1 LRHIAVERRLFA
13 RNTSKD
19 QMKAPAQLSLYD
31 LTLAELEA
39 TLVEW
44 GAPKYRAK
52 QIYGWAYDRLVES
65 YDEMTNLP
73 AALRARLAE
82 ELPFVPYRNVREV
95 TLTEPEGETIKTLF
109 ATADERHVEAV
120 LMFYPDRAT
129 ACVSC
134 QVGCPIRCTFCAT
147 GLGGLE
153 RNLTTGEIVA
163 QVVTLARRARAAGRP
178 LTNVV
183 MMGMGEPL
191 ANYGPTFK
199 FIGIINDAAGLNFG
213 ARRITVSTAGIVTG
227 IDKLATEPQAVNL
240 AVSLHAP
247 TDELR
252 STLVPL
258 NKRWPVDE
266 LLAAC
271 HRYVN
276 STHRRVTFE
285 YILIKDLN
293 DAPEQAEI
301 LARKLGKLLCHVN
314 LIPCNPTPAGP
325 FQPPSHAAIDRFAAI
340 LRTAGIATTVRWSR
354 GVSIAAACGQ
364 LRAEE
369 EGRGERPLI
378 PVRRT
383 VAATTA
389 TPA

>member
-1 LRHIAVERRLFA
+1 
-13 RNTSKD
+13 
-19 QMKAPAQLSLYD
+19 MKAPVQLSLYD

-39 TLVEW
+39 TLVGW

-52 QIYGWAYDRLVES
+52 QIFGWAYDRLVAD
-65 YDEMTNLP
+65 YDQMTNLP

-82 ELPFVPYRNVREV
+82 ELPFVPYHGVREV
-95 TLTEPEGETIKTLF
+95 TLKEAEGETVKTLF

-120 LMFYPDRAT
+120 LMFYPERVT

-163 QVVTLARRARAAGRP
+163 QVVTLARRARAADRT

-191 ANYGPTFK
+191 ANYDPTFK
-199 FIGIINDAAGLNFG
+199 FIAIINDPAGLNFG
-213 ARRITVSTAGIVTG
+213 ARRITVSTAGIVPG
-227 IDKLATEPQAVNL
+227 IDKLAAEPQAVNL

-247 TDELR
+247 IDELR
-252 STLVPL
+252 SSLVPL
-258 NKRWPVDE
+258 NRRWPVDE

-276 STHRRVTFE
+276 TTHRRVSFE
-285 YILIKDLN
+285 YILIDGLN
-293 DAPEQAEI
+293 DAPELAAI
-301 LARKLGKLLCHVN
+301 LAGKLGRLLCHVN
-314 LIPCNPTPAGP
+314 LIPCNPTAAGP
-325 FQPPSHAAIDRFAAI
+325 FQPPSHAAIDRFATT
-340 LRTAGIATTVRWSR
+340 LREAGIATTVRWSR

-369 EGRGERPLI
+369 EGLAPRPLI

-383 VAATTA
+383 ATTA
-389 TPA
+389 PTHA

>member
-1 LRHIAVERRLFA
+1 MPTLAA
-13 RNTSKD
+13 T
-19 QMKAPAQLSLYD
+19 SLYD
-31 LTLAELEA
+31 LTLTELEA
-39 TLVEW
+39 TLAAW
-44 GAPKYRAK
+44 GQPRYRAK
-52 QIYGWAYDRLVES
+52 QIFDWAYERLVTGYE
-65 YDEMTNLP
+65 EMTNLP

-109 ATADERHVEAV
+109 ATADDRHVEAV

-163 QVVTLARRARAAGRP
+163 QVVTLARRARDAGRA

-191 ANYGPTFK
+191 ANYRPTMK
-199 FIGIINDAAGLNFG
+199 FIGIINDPAGLNFG
-213 ARRITVSTAGIVTG
+213 ARRITLSTAGIVTG
-227 IDKLATEPQAVNL
+227 IEKLATEPQAINL

-252 STLVPL
+252 SSLVPL
-258 NKRWPVDE
+258 NKRWSVDE
-266 LLAAC
+266 LLGAC

-276 STHRRVTFE
+276 TTHRRVTFE
-285 YILIKDLN
+285 YILIRDMN
-293 DAPEQAEI
+293 DSLELATI
-301 LARKLGKLLCHVN
+301 LAAKLQGLLCHVN

-325 FQPPSHAAIDRFAAI
+325 FQPPSNNAIDRFATI
-340 LRTAGIATTVRWSR
+340 LREAGIATTVRWSR

-369 EGRGERPLI
+369 EGLAPRPI
-378 PVRRT
+378 QVTRR
-383 VAATTA
+383 AALATA
-389 TPA
+389 PTGA

>member
-1 LRHIAVERRLFA
+1 
-13 RNTSKD
+13 
-19 QMKAPAQLSLYD
+19 MKAPASLSLYD

-39 TLVEW
+39 TLLGW

-52 QIYGWAYDRLVES
+52 QIFGWAYDRLVAS

-73 AALRARLAE
+73 AALRERLAE

-95 TLTEPEGETIKTLF
+95 TLVEAEGETIKTLF
-109 ATADERHVEAV
+109 ATADDRHVEAV
-120 LMFYPDRAT
+120 LMFYPDRVT

-134 QVGCPIRCTFCAT
+134 QIGCPIRCTFCAT

-163 QVVTLARRARAAGRP
+163 QVVTLARRARAAGRT

-191 ANYGPTFK
+191 ANYDPTLK

-213 ARRITVSTAGIVTG
+213 ARRITVSTAGVVSG
-227 IDKLATEPQAVNL
+227 IDRLATEPQAVNL

-252 STLVPL
+252 SSLVPL
-258 NKRWPVDE
+258 NRRWPVDE

-271 HRYVN
+271 YRYVK
-276 STHRRVTFE
+276 TTGRRVTFE
-285 YILIKDLN
+285 YILIDGLN
-293 DAPEQAEI
+293 DAPELAEI

-325 FQPPSHAAIDRFAAI
+325 FGQPSHAAIGRFAAT
-340 LRTAGIATTVRWSR
+340 LRDAGIATTVRWSR

-369 EGRGERPLI
+369 EGLTPRPIVLM
-378 PVRRT
+378 RRT
-383 VAATTA
+383 AGAAVP

>member
-1 LRHIAVERRLFA
+1 
-13 RNTSKD
+13 
-19 QMKAPAQLSLYD
+19 MKPVATRSLYD

-39 TLVEW
+39 TLVAW

-52 QIYGWAYDRLVES
+52 QIFGWAYDRLVED
-65 YDEMTNLP
+65 YDQMTNVP

-95 TLTEPEGETIKTLF
+95 TLAEPEGETIKTLF
-109 ATADERHVEAV
+109 ATADARHVEAV
-120 LMFYPDRAT
+120 LMFYPDRVT

-163 QVVTLARRARAAGRP
+163 QVVTLARRARAAGRT

-191 ANYGPTFK
+191 ANYEPTMK
-199 FIGIINDAAGLNFG
+199 FIGIINDPAGLNFG
-213 ARRITVSTAGIVTG
+213 ARRITVSTAGIVPG
-227 IDKLATEPQAVNL
+227 IDRLATEPQAVNL

-247 TDELR
+247 VDDLR
-252 STLVPL
+252 TSLVPL
-258 NKRWPVDE
+258 NRRWPVDE

-271 HRYVN
+271 HRYVD

-285 YILIKDLN
+285 YILIDGLN
-293 DAPEQAEI
+293 DAPALAEE
-301 LARKLGKLLCHVN
+301 LARKLQGLLCHVN

-340 LRTAGIATTVRWSR
+340 LRAAGIATTVRWSR

-369 EGRGERPLI
+369 EGIVPL
-378 PVRRT
+378 RRIQRST
-383 VAATTA
+383 LHTPRSTA
-389 TPA
+389 RA

>member
-1 LRHIAVERRLFA
+1 MTASIA
-13 RNTSKD
+13 
-19 QMKAPAQLSLYD
+19 LSLYD

-39 TLVEW
+39 TLVAW
-44 GAPKYRAK
+44 GAPRYRAK
-52 QIYGWAYDRLVES
+52 QIFGWAYAQLVER
-65 YDEMTNLP
+65 YDEMANLP

-82 ELPFVPYRNVREV
+82 ELPFVPYRQVREV
-95 TLTEPEGETIKTLF
+95 ALTEPEGETIKTLF
-109 ATADERHVEAV
+109 ATADDRHVEAV
-120 LMFYPDRAT
+120 LMFYPDRVT

-134 QVGCPIRCTFCAT
+134 QIGCPIRCTFCAT

-163 QVVTLARRARAAGRP
+163 QVVTLARRARAAGRT

-183 MMGMGEPL
+183 LMGMGEPL
-191 ANYGPTFK
+191 ANYDPTLK
-199 FIGIINDAAGLNFG
+199 FIGIINDPAGLNFG
-213 ARRITVSTAGIVTG
+213 ARRVTLSTAGIVTG
-227 IDKLATEPQAVNL
+227 IDRLTTEPQAVNL

-258 NKRWPVDE
+258 NRRWPVDE

-271 HRYVN
+271 RRYVN
-276 STHRRVTFE
+276 ARGRRVTFE
-285 YILIKDLN
+285 YILIEGIN
-293 DAPEQAEI
+293 DAPELAEI
-301 LARKLGKLLCHVN
+301 LARKLRGLLCHVN

-325 FQPPSHAAIDRFAAI
+325 FQPPSHAAIDRFATV
-340 LRTAGIATTVRWSR
+340 LREAGIATTVRWSR

-369 EGRGERPLI
+369 EGGTPRPI
-378 PVRRT
+378 RPVRRVPS
-383 VAATTA
+383 VASPSVASPSVA
-389 TPA
+389 VMDVVPAGA

>member
-1 LRHIAVERRLFA
+1 
-13 RNTSKD
+13 
-19 QMKAPAQLSLYD
+19 MKPTAPRSLYD

-39 TLVEW
+39 TLTSW

-52 QIYGWAYDRLVES
+52 QIFGWAYDRLVED
-65 YDEMTNLP
+65 YDQMTNVP

-95 TLTEPEGETIKTLF
+95 TLAEAEGETIKTLF

-120 LMFYPDRAT
+120 LMFYPDRVT

-134 QVGCPIRCTFCAT
+134 QIGCPIRCTFCAT

-163 QVVTLARRARAAGRP
+163 QVITLARRARAAGRT

-191 ANYGPTFK
+191 ANYDPTLK
-199 FIGIINDAAGLNFG
+199 FIGIINDPAGLNFG
-213 ARRITVSTAGIVTG
+213 ARRITVSTAGIVPG
-227 IDKLATEPQAVNL
+227 IDRLATEPQAVNL

-247 TDELR
+247 VDDLR
-252 STLVPL
+252 TSLVPL
-258 NKRWPVDE
+258 NRRWPVDE

-276 STHRRVTFE
+276 STHRRVSFE
-285 YILIKDLN
+285 YILIDGLN
-293 DAPEQAEI
+293 DTPALAEE
-301 LARKLGKLLCHVN
+301 LARKLQGLLCHVN

-325 FQPPSHAAIDRFAAI
+325 FQPPAHAAIDQFATI
-340 LRTAGIATTVRWSR
+340 LRAAGIATTVRWSR

-369 EGRGERPLI
+369 EGSAARPIRPTRRI
-378 PVRRT
+378 PV
-383 VAATTA
+383 A

>member
-1 LRHIAVERRLFA
+1 M
-13 RNTSKD
+13 N
-19 QMKAPAQLSLYD
+19 APIPTSLYD
-31 LTLAELEA
+31 LTLAELET
-39 TLVEW
+39 TLVGW
-44 GAPKYRAK
+44 DAPKYRAK
-52 QIYGWAYDRLVES
+52 QIFGWAYGQLVAG

-73 AALRARLAE
+73 AALRERLAA
-82 ELPFVPYRNVREV
+82 ELPFVPYRHVREV

-109 ATADERHVEAV
+109 GTPDERHVEAV
-120 LMFYPDRAT
+120 LMFYPDRVT

-163 QVVTLARRARAAGRP
+163 QVVTLARRARAAGRA

-191 ANYGPTFK
+191 ANYDPTMK
-199 FIGIINDAAGLNFG
+199 FIGIINDPAGLNFG
-213 ARRITVSTAGIVTG
+213 ARRVTVSTAGIVTG
-227 IDKLATEPQAVNL
+227 IDRLAGEPQAVNL

-252 STLVPL
+252 SSLVPL
-258 NKRWPVDE
+258 NRRWPVDE

-271 HRYVN
+271 QRYVN
-276 STHRRVTFE
+276 ARGRRVTFE
-285 YILIKDLN
+285 YILIDGTN
-293 DAPEQAEI
+293 DAPELAAI
-301 LARKLGKLLCHVN
+301 LARKLQGLLCHVN

-340 LRTAGIATTVRWSR
+340 LREAGIATTVRWSR

-369 EGRGERPLI
+369 EGAAPRPI
-378 PVRRT
+378 RPMRRAPAPA
-383 VAATTA
+383 VAAPVGA
-389 TPA
+389 

>member
-1 LRHIAVERRLFA
+1 M
-13 RNTSKD
+13 NS
-19 QMKAPAQLSLYD
+19 PATISLYD
-31 LTLAELEA
+31 LTLTELEA
-39 TLVEW
+39 TLATW
-44 GAPKYRAK
+44 GQPKYRAQ
-52 QIYGWAYDRLVES
+52 QIFGWAYEQLVAG

-73 AALRARLAE
+73 TALRARLTE

-95 TLTEPEGETIKTLF
+95 TIVEPEGETIKTLF

-120 LMFYPDRAT
+120 LMFYPGRAT

-163 QVVTLARRARAAGRP
+163 QVVTLARRARTAGRA

-191 ANYGPTFK
+191 VNYEPTFK
-199 FIGIINDAAGLNFG
+199 FISIINDPAGLNFG
-213 ARRITVSTAGIVTG
+213 ARRITVSTAGVVTG
-227 IDKLATEPQAVNL
+227 IERMATEPQAVNL

-252 STLVPL
+252 SSLVPL
-258 NKRWPVDE
+258 NRRWPVDE

-276 STHRRVTFE
+276 TTHRRVSFE
-285 YILIKDLN
+285 YILIREMN
-293 DAPEQAEI
+293 DSPELATLLAE
-301 LARKLGKLLCHVN
+301 KLQGLLCHIN
-314 LIPCNPTPAGP
+314 LIPCNPTAAGP
-325 FQPPSHAAIDRFAAI
+325 FQPPSNAAIDRFATL
-340 LRTAGIATTVRWSR
+340 LREAGIATTVRWSR
-354 GVSIAAACGQ
+354 GISIAAACGQ

-369 EGRGERPLI
+369 EGLRPQPI
-378 PVRRT
+378 RPMRR
-383 VAATTA
+383 AALATA
-389 TPA
+389 PTSA

>member
-1 LRHIAVERRLFA
+1 
-13 RNTSKD
+13 
-19 QMKAPAQLSLYD
+19 MKQQTTPSLYD

-39 TLVEW
+39 TLVAW
-44 GAPKYRAK
+44 GAPKYRAR
-52 QIYGWAYDRLVES
+52 QIFGWAYDQLVEG
-65 YDEMTNLP
+65 YEQMTNLP

-82 ELPFVPYRNVREV
+82 ELPFVPYRQVREV
-95 TLTEPEGETIKTLF
+95 ALAEAEGETIKTLF
-109 ATADERHVEAV
+109 ATADDRHVEAV
-120 LMFYPDRAT
+120 LMFYPDRVT

-163 QVVTLARRARAAGRP
+163 QVVTLARRARAAGRT

-191 ANYGPTFK
+191 ANYDPTLK
-199 FIGIINDAAGLNFG
+199 FIGIINDPAGLNFG
-213 ARRITVSTAGIVTG
+213 ARRITVSTAGIVPG
-227 IDKLATEPQAVNL
+227 IDRLAAEPQAVNL

-247 TDELR
+247 VDDLR
-252 STLVPL
+252 TSLVPL
-258 NKRWPVDE
+258 NRRWPVDE

-285 YILIKDLN
+285 YILIDGMN
-293 DAPEQAEI
+293 DAPALAEE
-301 LARKLGKLLCHVN
+301 LARKLRGLLCHVN

-325 FQPPSHAAIDRFAAI
+325 FQPPSHAAIEQFAGI
-340 LRTAGIATTVRWSR
+340 LREAGIATTVRWSR

-369 EGRGERPLI
+369 SGIIPLRRP
-378 PVRRT
+378 R
-383 VAATTA
+383 AAAPPATRATA
-389 TPA
+389 RA